1 MKEKLEKI
9 LNSGKRMLAGAGLIS
24 LLSMPIAVGCGSD
37 NGDDGGNNGY
47 QSTYSTYNCSCKG
60 DGLFT
65 TMKVNDAASKS
76 EAESYATNKCRGD
89 YPETGCS
96 CSCTDASSG
105 GGGNSEP
112 PCTDECSP
120 HFALKCDYSPD
131 GGEMGTWKCQENGNC
146 LNWVYKG
153 TNYQDDA
160 CNGK

>member
-89 YPETGCS
+89 YPGTGCS

-105 GGGNSEP
+105 GGSSGYPSCSDVP
-112 PCTDECSP
+112 PD
-120 HFALKCDYSPD
+120 
-131 GGEMGTWKCQENGNC
+131 
-146 LNWVYKG
+146 YKG
-153 TNYQDDA
+153 I
-160 CNGK
+160 CNDL